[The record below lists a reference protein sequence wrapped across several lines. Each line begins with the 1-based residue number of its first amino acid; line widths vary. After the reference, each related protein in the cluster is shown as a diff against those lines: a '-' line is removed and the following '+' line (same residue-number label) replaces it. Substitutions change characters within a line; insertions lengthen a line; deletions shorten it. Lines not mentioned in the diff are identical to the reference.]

1 MAEPETLRNSPTVT
15 TTKVQATKGPPVR
28 RFVGVRQRPSGRWVA
43 EIKDSS
49 QRVRLWLGTYDT
61 PEEAARAYDEA
72 ARALRG
78 ENARTNFASVNPN
91 LNQSGSS
98 PSSNGG
104 LNMSESDGRHGLSFS
119 SLKATLSKNLQSIMA
134 RTTENKSTKNR
145 VSDHFTFANIFHFR
159 SHQYQNP
166 VDMKSIEKV
175 VQPSIIVP
183 HVSDHKPSYSWETS
197 CVSDCSNEWIGFRQ
211 LGFDSDGSG
220 IGEVLSTVNADQMI
234 GLVDSS
240 DINTCCGDPC
250 SRTKRL
256 KVSSSIVVPP
266 TFSGSPSFC
275 ASPSF
280 SVPPSFCGSPFHVRT
295 VTPAKGFSS
304 VILSP
309 SQRQQG
315 FLELTRR
322 MKAIFCGNLDYDA
335 RQSDLERL
343 FRRYGKI
350 DRVDMKSA
358 VFGMLFTCVNGPLD
372 WPLDPL
378 NLVNSETRCTSP
390 KDVCIEIMMIS
401 KPVAGFAFV
410 YMEDERDAEDAIRRL
425 DQAEFGRKGRRLR
438 VEWTKQ
444 ERESRRPAGS
454 RRSSTNTTPSKTL
467 FVINFDPVHTR
478 TRDLERHFDP
488 HGKILSTRIRRNF
501 AFVQYE
507 LQEDATKALEATDM
521 SKFMDRVIS
530 VEYAARDDERRN
542 GHSPERRDRD
552 RSPDRNYDRGRSPSP
567 YRRDRGSPDY
577 GHGSNTNSR
586 PESRGNHN
594 YDKAESPENER
605 YRSILTLLFSMQP
618 YPTIS
623 RKVSFLRYSRRNR
636 KGFELQ
642 RSLNVDEGQG
652 KLSCC
657 SSGNQFDPYTL
668 EIMVEDRGKEVL
680 VDIQSVEDWLSH
692 AQELVP
698 VALDK
703 AREVK
708 GFPGRWKMIIS
719 KLEQIPSRLSDLSS
733 HPCFSKNALCKEQ
746 LQAVSKTLKEAIEL
760 AGLCMGENYGGKL
773 RMQSDLDALSGKL
786 DLNLRDCGLL
796 IKTGV
801 LGEATLPL
809 AVASSS
815 TEPEA
820 AIHSNTRE
828 LLARLQIGHL
838 EAKHRALDTLVEVMK
853 EDEKAVLAVLGRSNI
868 AALVQLLTATSPRIR
883 EKTVTVICSLAES
896 GSCENWLVS
905 EGLLPPLI
913 RLVESGST
921 VGKEKATISLQ
932 RLSMSAETARAI
944 VGHGG
949 IRPLI
954 EICRTGDSVS
964 QAAAACTLKN
974 ISAVPEVRQNLAEEG
989 IVKVMINLLD
999 CGILLGSK
1007 EYAAECLQNL
1017 TASNDNLKR
1026 AVVSEG
1032 GIRSLLVYLDGP
1044 LPQESA
1050 VGALRNLVSSV
1061 STEMLISYGFLP
1073 RLVHVLKSGSLGAQQ
1088 AAASAICRVCTSAEM
1103 KKLVGEA
1110 GCIPLLIKLLEAK
1123 SNSVREVSAQAIS
1136 SLVSLSQNRRV
1147 VKRDDKSVPNL
1158 VQLLDPIP
1166 QNTAKKY
1173 AVASLASL
1181 ASTKKC
1187 KKLMI
1192 SYGAIGYLK
1201 KLTEMD
1207 IPGSKKLLE
1216 RLERGKLRSLFSKK

>member
-1 MAEPETLRNSPTVT
+1 MGICLHSEFNGGRAAFIYIELKEPETLRNSPTVT

-104 LNMSESDGRHGLSFS
+104 LNMSGSDGRYGLSFS

-145 VSDHFTFANIFHFR
+145 VSDHLTFANIFHFR

-234 GLVDSS
+234 G
-240 DINTCCGDPC
+240 
-250 SRTKRL
+250 
-256 KVSSSIVVPP
+256 
-266 TFSGSPSFC
+266 
-275 ASPSF
+275 
-280 SVPPSFCGSPFHVRT
+280 
-295 VTPAKGFSS
+295 
-304 VILSP
+304 
-309 SQRQQG
+309 

-343 FRRYGKI
+343 FKRYGKI
-350 DRVDMKSA
+350 DRVDMKS
-358 VFGMLFTCVNGPLD
+358 
-372 WPLDPL
+372 
-378 NLVNSETRCTSP
+378 
-390 KDVCIEIMMIS
+390 
-401 KPVAGFAFV
+401 GFAFV

-605 YRSILTLLFSMQP
+605 YRSRTP
-618 YPTIS
+618 
-623 RKVSFLRYSRRNR
+623 
-636 KGFELQ
+636 
-642 RSLNVDEGQG
+642 
-652 KLSCC
+652 
-657 SSGNQFDPYTL
+657 
-668 EIMVEDRGKEVL
+668 
-680 VDIQSVEDWLSH
+680 
-692 AQELVP
+692 
-698 VALDK
+698 
-703 AREVK
+703 
-708 GFPGRWKMIIS
+708 
-719 KLEQIPSRLSDLSS
+719 PSR
-733 HPCFSKNALCKEQ
+733 E
-746 LQAVSKTLKEAIEL
+746 
-760 AGLCMGENYGGKL
+760 
-773 RMQSDLDALSGKL
+773 
-786 DLNLRDCGLL
+786 
-796 IKTGV
+796 
-801 LGEATLPL
+801 
-809 AVASSS
+809 
-815 TEPEA
+815 
-820 AIHSNTRE
+820 
-828 LLARLQIGHL
+828 
-838 EAKHRALDTLVEVMK
+838 
-853 EDEKAVLAVLGRSNI
+853 RS
-868 AALVQLLTATSPRIR
+868 
-883 EKTVTVICSLAES
+883 
-896 GSCENWLVS
+896 
-905 EGLLPPLI
+905 
-913 RLVESGST
+913 
-921 VGKEKATISLQ
+921 
-932 RLSMSAETARAI
+932 
-944 VGHGG
+944 
-949 IRPLI
+949 
-954 EICRTGDSVS
+954 
-964 QAAAACTLKN
+964 
-974 ISAVPEVRQNLAEEG
+974 
-989 IVKVMINLLD
+989 
-999 CGILLGSK
+999 
-1007 EYAAECLQNL
+1007 
-1017 TASNDNLKR
+1017 
-1026 AVVSEG
+1026 
-1032 GIRSLLVYLDGP
+1032 RS
-1044 LPQESA
+1044 
-1050 VGALRNLVSSV
+1050 
-1061 STEMLISYGFLP
+1061 
-1073 RLVHVLKSGSLGAQQ
+1073 
-1088 AAASAICRVCTSAEM
+1088 
-1103 KKLVGEA
+1103 
-1110 GCIPLLIKLLEAK
+1110 
-1123 SNSVREVSAQAIS
+1123 
-1136 SLVSLSQNRRV
+1136 
-1147 VKRDDKSVPNL
+1147 
-1158 VQLLDPIP
+1158 
-1166 QNTAKKY
+1166 
-1173 AVASLASL
+1173 
-1181 ASTKKC
+1181 
-1187 KKLMI
+1187 
-1192 SYGAIGYLK
+1192 
-1201 KLTEMD
+1201 
-1207 IPGSKKLLE
+1207 
-1216 RLERGKLRSLFSKK
+1216 